1 MNDHFCVKNRRN
13 IIILNDIS
21 KTWKFFTINR
31 ARDQESDEDGCDRGL
46 APDRV
51 PQLKR
56 MGIYEKKR
64 KI

>member
-1 MNDHFCVKNRRN
+1 MVDLSERVQEIKK
-13 IIILNDIS
+13 LVDAG
-21 KTWKFFTINR
+21 KFFTINR